1 MSKQPQ
7 IADLCVIGAGPA
19 GFSVAALAAQ
29 LGARVVLIERETVGG
44 SFGGMVAACALTAS
58 AGAADGARH
67 ADRFGVRAGPVTV
80 EMDAV
85 RMCIRSAV
93 AAAAPNV
100 SEARAAGLGVTVMK
114 GAARFVGPDAVA
126 VGDSRARA
134 RRFVIATGSQPLIPP
149 IPGLESVPFL
159 TERTALDLDPVPG
172 RLVVLGGEAAGIGY
186 AQAFVRLGIAAT
198 VVAPEGLLPREDP
211 ELVAVVRTAL
221 RGDGV
226 AIVEGTTV
234 VRVEGDA
241 NAVAI
246 VTAAKG
252 EMRRIDGTHLLVN
265 SGRRPAIAG
274 LGLEQARIA
283 ASERGIAV
291 DAGLRTGNR
300 RVYAVGGCIGGFG
313 SVDAGDQAGIVIRR
327 ALFRLPARATRVPP
341 RVVLTAPELAHVGLT
356 ESEVRRATADLVVL
370 RWPFAENDRA
380 RAERT
385 TAGMVKILTT
395 RRGRILG
402 ASLVGPRAGEL
413 VPVWAL
419 AIGKGL
425 RIRDLAEMPVASPTL
440 AEVGARIAQS
450 ALLPRLLSPMTR
462 RLVRLLGKLDRA
474 FPP

>member
-1 MSKQPQ
+1 VSKQPQ
-7 IADLCVIGAGPA
+7 IADLCVVGAGPA

-29 LGARVVLIERETVGG
+29 LGTRVVLIERETFGG
-44 SFGGMVAACALTAS
+44 SFGGTIAACALMAA
-58 AGAADGARH
+58 AGAADGVRH

-80 EMDAV
+80 DMNAV
-85 RMCIRSAV
+85 RMRIRSAV

-100 SEARAAGLGVTVMK
+100 SEARAVGLGVTVMK
-114 GAARFVGPDAVA
+114 GAARFVGPDTVA
-126 VGDSRARA
+126 VGDSRVPA

-149 IPGLESVPFL
+149 VPGLESVAYL

-172 RLVVLGGEAAGIGY
+172 ALVVLGGDPFGIGY
-186 AQAFVRLGIAAT
+186 AQALVRLGIAVT

-211 ELVAVVRTAL
+211 ELAAVVRTAL
-221 RGDGV
+221 RRDGA
-226 AIVEGTTV
+226 AIVEGATV
-234 VRVEGDA
+234 ARVEGGAGVIAVVIDA
-241 NAVAI
+241 QGA
-246 VTAAKG
+246 
-252 EMRRIDGTHLLVN
+252 MRIEGTHLLVN
-265 SGRRPAIAG
+265 SGRRPAISG
-274 LGLEQARIA
+274 LGLEEARIA

-313 SVDAGDQAGIVIRR
+313 SADAGDQAGVVIRR
-327 ALFRLPARATRVPP
+327 ALFRLPARATRAPP
-341 RVVLTAPELAHVGLT
+341 RLVLTAPELAHVGLT
-356 ESEVRRATADLVVL
+356 ESEARRATADLVVL

-419 AIGKGL
+419 AIRKGL

-440 AEVGARIAQS
+440 ADVGARVAQT
-450 ALLPRLLSPMTR
+450 ALLPRLLAPITR
-462 RLVRLLGKLDRA
+462 RLVRLLGKLDVTLPR
-474 FPP
+474 